1 MSWHSDA
8 FVSRFCSQVEAAI
21 SEHLSDFQ
29 SVRLFCEDESR
40 FGILPVAQR
49 RITLLGVKPVAKVD
63 YLSKRV
69 CEKLILVNECY
80 NTP

>member
-1 MSWHSDA
+1 MRLFPVFAHKLK
-8 FVSRFCSQVEAAI
+8 RR
-21 SEHLSDFQ
+21 FQ
-29 SVRLFCEDESR
+29 STCRISKAYVCSVKMKSR

-80 NTP
+80 NKP